1 MTVLTVGETM
11 ALLDPLGQGELS
23 HGGLLTLRL
32 AGAESN
38 FAVGLSRLG
47 IRVRWISRLGVD
59 PLGDMIFDTL
69 AGEELDLRYV
79 VRDPGAPTGVFLKWR
94 SGVRT
99 QVAYYRRDS
108 AASRLGRADVPDE
121 ALAGVRLVHLTG
133 ITLALSDGAA
143 DLVRDLARRAHE
155 HGAQVVFDPNWRP
168 ALWPSPEEAAAAQ
181 SDVLPFVDWY
191 LCGEEE
197 GQVVFGTSDPAS
209 TLAAACAGGA
219 GAAVVRVGAR
229 GAIVRDSSGITTEVP
244 SVREVTVVD
253 EIGAGDAFA
262 AGFAFGMLQGWR
274 PPDCARL
281 GNVLA
286 AFALEG
292 TGDWETLPR
301 LTEIVDQLRP
311 ELRSAAS

>member
-1 MTVLTVGETM
+1 M
-11 ALLDPLGQGELS
+11 ALLDPLGQGELA

-47 IRVRWISRLGVD
+47 VRVRWISRLGAE
-59 PLGDMIFDTL
+59 PLSDMTFDTP
-69 AGEELDLRYV
+69 ACGESDLRYV

-143 DLVRDLARRAHE
+143 ELVRDLARRAHE
-155 HGAQVVFDPNWRP
+155 HGAQIVFDPNWRP
-168 ALWPSPEEAAAAQ
+168 ALWGSPAEAAAAQ

>member
-11 ALLDPLGQGELS
+11 ALLDPLGQGELAHS
-23 HGGLLTLRL
+23 GLLTLRL

-47 IRVRWISRLGVD
+47 IRVRWISRLGAD

-69 AGEELDLRYV
+69 AGEELDLRDV

-168 ALWPSPEEAAAAQ
+168 ALWPSPAEAAAAQ

-197 GQVVFGTSDPAS
+197 GQVVFGTSDPVS

-229 GAIVRDSSGITTEVP
+229 GAIVRDSNGITTEVP

-262 AGFAFGMLQGWR
+262 AGFAFGLLQGWR

>member
-1 MTVLTVGETM
+1 M
-11 ALLDPLGQGELS
+11 ALLDPLGQGELA

-38 FAVGLSRLG
+38 FAVGLARLG
-47 IRVRWISRLGVD
+47 IRVRWISRLGAD

-69 AGEELDLRYV
+69 AGEEIDLRYV
-79 VRDPGAPTGVFLKWR
+79 VRDLGAPTGVFLKWR

-143 DLVRDLARRAHE
+143 ELVRDLARRAHA

-168 ALWPSPEEAAAAQ
+168 ALWPSPAEAAAAQ

-197 GQVVFGTSDPAS
+197 GQVVFGTADPAS
-209 TLAAACAGGA
+209 TLAAARAAGA

-262 AGFAFGMLQGWR
+262 AGFAFGLLQGWR

>member
-11 ALLDPLGQGELS
+11 ALLDPLGQGELA

-47 IRVRWISRLGVD
+47 IRVRWISRLGAD

-69 AGEELDLRYV
+69 ACEEIDLRYV

-168 ALWPSPEEAAAAQ
+168 ALWPSPAEAAAAQ

-209 TLAAACAGGA
+209 TLAAACSGGA

-229 GAIVRDSSGITTEVP
+229 GAIVRDSSGTTTEVP
-244 SVREVTVVD
+244 SVREVTVMD

-262 AGFAFGMLQGWR
+262 AGFAFGLLQGWR

>member
-143 DLVRDLARRAHE
+143 ELVWDLARRAHA

-209 TLAAACAGGA
+209 TLAAACANGA

-229 GAIVRDSSGITTEVP
+229 GAIVRDPSGITTEVP
-244 SVREVTVVD
+244 SVREVRVVD

-262 AGFAFGMLQGWR
+262 AGFAFGLLQGWR

>member
-1 MTVLTVGETM
+1 MSVLTVGETM
-11 ALLDPLGQGELS
+11 ALLDPLEEGELA
-23 HGGLLTLRL
+23 HGRLLTLRL

-38 FAVGLSRLG
+38 FAVGLARLG
-47 IRVRWISRLGVD
+47 IRVRWVSRLGAD

-69 AGEELDLRYV
+69 ADEGIDLHYV
-79 VRDPGAPTGVFLKWR
+79 VRDPAAPTGVFLKWR

-99 QVAYYRRDS
+99 QVAYYRKDS
-108 AASRLGRADVPDE
+108 AASRLARSDIPDE

-143 DLVRDLARRAHE
+143 ELVRDLARRAHE
-155 HGAQVVFDPNWRP
+155 HGAQIVFDPNWRP
-168 ALWPSPEEAAAAQ
+168 ALWGSPAEAAAAQ
-181 SDVLPFVDWY
+181 NDVLPFVDWY

-197 GQVVFGTSDPAS
+197 GRVVFGTSDPAS
-209 TLAAACAGGA
+209 TLAAACAAGA
-219 GAAVVRVGAR
+219 SAAVVRVGAR
-229 GAIVRDSSGITTEVP
+229 GAIVRDSTGITTEVP
-244 SVREVTVVD
+244 SVREVTVLD

-262 AGFAFGMLQGWR
+262 AGFAFGLLQGWR
-274 PPDCARL
+274 APDCARI

-301 LTEIVDQLRP
+301 LTDIVDQLRP
-311 ELRSAAS
+311 ELRSVAS